1 MILGHQQWDEERREA
16 YGMAESGKK
25 PRHKKRSGV
34 GASGVFCILAGLAL
48 LFFAGW
54 QAKEMFFPDKKQQA
68 AVITEQSS
76 VKAICE
82 LATLRSYYH
91 NVAVFE
97 KDADPIFRYGLAQVG
112 AKKMWMEYSGI
123 VELVVD
129 AGKIVI
135 HEPDA
140 DGVVRVYV
148 PDAVVKNVTADKES
162 LSDPLIETGWF
173 TEVTAEEMTAAFS
186 EAQTNMK
193 QEAENDQ
200 MLLDR
205 AKENA
210 KKLLEQYIIN
220 TGKGMGEDYTVR
232 WLSAPE

>member
-1 MILGHQQWDEERREA
+1 MGNGSKNQ
-16 YGMAESGKK
+16 
-25 PRHKKRSGV
+25 KKRSRVSISAVLLSLV
-34 GASGVFCILAGLAL
+34 GIVFFVL
-48 LFFAGW
+48 AGW
-54 QAKEMFFPDKKQQA
+54 QAKEIFFPDKKAQA

-76 VKAICE
+76 VKTICE
-82 LATLRSYYH
+82 LATLRSFYH

-97 KDADPIFRYGLAQVG
+97 KEADAIFRYGVAQVG

-135 HEPDA
+135 HEPSA
-140 DGVVRVYV
+140 DGTVEVYV
-148 PDAVVKNVTADKES
+148 PDATVKNVTADKES

-173 TEVTAEEMTAAFS
+173 TEVTAEEMTAAFA
-186 EAQTNMK
+186 EAQANMK
-193 QEAENDQ
+193 QEAEKDQ

-220 TGKGMGEDYTVR
+220 TGKGMGENYTVK
-232 WLSAPE
+232 WLTSP